1 MIAPTSSQTVAP
13 LPLGAGAMGAT
24 GGADGRVD
32 NGGVAA
38 GGALVGVGVAAGA
51 LLAGGGVAGVGFGAA
66 PPAAGGGAFHCDGG
80 TMTVAPRSAA
90 DCLRSAACADI
101 GAPHSGQNAFCSG
114 TDAPH
119 LEHFAIH
126 EFSAPSVNE

>member
-1 MIAPTSSQTVAP
+1 MFGAYCGPRTNPTGWDEFVTSSLADN
-13 LPLGAGAMGAT
+13 T
-24 GGADGRVD
+24 GNV
-32 NGGVAA
+32 
-38 GGALVGVGVAAGA
+38 
-51 LLAGGGVAGVGFGAA
+51 
-66 PPAAGGGAFHCDGG
+66 
-80 TMTVAPRSAA
+80 
-90 DCLRSAACADI
+90 ACADI

>member
-1 MIAPTSSQTVAP
+1 MMMTSKTIAPTSNQTVTP
-13 LPLGAGAMGAT
+13 LPRGASVT
-24 GGADGRVD
+24 GGA
-32 NGGVAA
+32 GGVTT
-38 GGALVGVGVAAGA
+38 GGALRVVGVGVGVAVGA
-51 LLAGGGVAGVGFGAA
+51 LLAGGGVAAGGVGVGFGAEL
-66 PPAAGGGAFHCDGG
+66 HCDGG

-90 DCLRSAACADI
+90 DCFRSAACADI

-119 LEHFAIH
+119 LEHFAIN

>member
-1 MIAPTSSQTVAP
+1 MVGS
-13 LPLGAGAMGAT
+13 
-24 GGADGRVD
+24 
-32 NGGVAA
+32 
-38 GGALVGVGVAAGA
+38 GVGVAIGV
-51 LLAGGGVAGVGFGAA
+51 LLAGGVTADGAGVGGGVA
-66 PPAAGGGAFHCDGG
+66 PPVAGGAFHFDGG
-80 TMTVAPRSAA
+80 TMTVAPKSAA
-90 DCLRSAACADI
+90 DCFRSAACADI